1 MWWTDGAAAEH
12 SRRCSDN
19 QWGET
24 LMQASSMADFWNDR
38 YKREDYVYGSAP
50 NDFLHEH
57 ASLFPA
63 GSRIVSLA
71 EGEGRNA
78 VFLARQGHLVRGLD
92 FSEEGQR
99 KALRLAEAHGVQIEY
114 ELADLCRYDLG
125 EAAWDG
131 VVSVFCHLSEDDR
144 PGLFRALKRAL
155 RPGGIFL
162 LESYNKE
169 QLPLGTGGPK
179 DAAYLLSKIELE
191 QTFQDFE
198 ILLCQD
204 LLRMIEEGDHHSGT
218 GSVTQFIARKP
229 A

>member
-1 MWWTDGAAAEH
+1 
-12 SRRCSDN
+12 
-19 QWGET
+19 
-24 LMQASSMADFWNDR
+24 MQASSTADFWNDR
-38 YKREDYVYGSAP
+38 YKHEVYAYGSEP
-50 NDFLHEH
+50 NDFLREH
-57 ASLFPA
+57 AGLFPER
-63 GSRIVSLA
+63 SRIVSLA

-99 KALRLAEAHGVQIEY
+99 KALRLAEAHGVEIEY
-114 ELADLCRYDLG
+114 ELADLCHYDLG

-131 VVSVFCHLSEDDR
+131 VVSVFCHLSENDR
-144 PGLFRALKRAL
+144 PGLFRAVTRAL

-169 QLPLGTGGPK
+169 QLALGTGGPK
-179 DAAYLLSKIELE
+179 DAAYLLSKAEVE
-191 QTFQDFE
+191 QAFQSFE
-198 ILLCQD
+198 ILLCHD
-204 LLRMIEEGDHHSGT
+204 LLRTIEEGDHHSGT